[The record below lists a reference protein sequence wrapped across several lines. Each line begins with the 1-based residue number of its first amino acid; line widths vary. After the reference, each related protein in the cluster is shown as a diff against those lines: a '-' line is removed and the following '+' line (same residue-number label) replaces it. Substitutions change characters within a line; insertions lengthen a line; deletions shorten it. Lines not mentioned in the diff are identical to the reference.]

1 MSEKGLRIPF
11 RRLSKIG
18 VISLLSMLGVD
29 FFLHAGLLASLYSKP
44 SPFLLPP
51 DEAFRLIPLGYAS
64 FLVLTVLL
72 LWLMVNLEVQGWQQ
86 GLEFGLKLGFLTW
99 GGLMLGLLSIS
110 TADLKLLL
118 AWWVGQSVELGI
130 GGAVVGAGLKVKSLR
145 PILVKVL
152 IFIIILV
159 VLTIVMQNLGLAPAV

>member
-1 MSEKGLRIPF
+1 MAEKTMSLPF
-11 RRLSKIG
+11 GRLFQIG
-18 VISLLSMLGVD
+18 VLSWVSMLGVD
-29 FFLHAGLLASLYSKP
+29 FFLHAGLFASFYTKP

-51 DEAFRLIPLGYAS
+51 DEAFRLIPLGYVS
-64 FLVLTVLL
+64 FLVMTALL
-72 LWLMVNLEVQGWQQ
+72 LWLMVNIDVQGWQQ
-86 GLEFGLKLGFLTW
+86 GVEFGLKLGFLTW

-130 GGAVVGAGLKVKSLR
+130 GGAVAGAGLKTMSLR

-159 VLTIVMQNLGLAPAV
+159 VLTIVMQNL